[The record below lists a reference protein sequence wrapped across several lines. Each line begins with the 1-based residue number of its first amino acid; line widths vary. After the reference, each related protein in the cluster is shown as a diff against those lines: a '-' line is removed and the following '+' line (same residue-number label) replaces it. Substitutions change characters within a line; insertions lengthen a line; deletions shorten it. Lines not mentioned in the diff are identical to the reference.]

1 MTTRFPLP
9 RPPPVIGQT
18 VAFNATA
25 SGGTPSY
32 SFSWRF
38 GDGSTGTGASVTHAY
53 SSGGN
58 FTVTLTVK
66 DSGSP
71 QQTATSQ
78 KLVKTPTSLSASF
91 VFNPSSPE
99 VGFHITFAGS
109 ASV

>member
-32 SFSWRF
+32 SFSWSF

-53 SSGGN
+53 LSGGN
-58 FTVTLTVK
+58 FTVTLTVN

-78 KLVKTPTSLSASF
+78 TLVKITASLATTF
-91 VFNPSSPE
+91 VFNQSSPE
-99 VGFHITFAGS
+99 VRLQITFTGS
-109 ASV
+109 SS